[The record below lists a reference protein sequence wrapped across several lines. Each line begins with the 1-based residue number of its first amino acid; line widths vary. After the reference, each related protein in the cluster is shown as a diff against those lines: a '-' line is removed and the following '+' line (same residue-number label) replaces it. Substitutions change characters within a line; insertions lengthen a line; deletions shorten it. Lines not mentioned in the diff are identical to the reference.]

1 MSDTT
6 QRAKEITSDLEARTL
21 ARIDGLR
28 EFAEENSRPLIFG
41 ALAVALAQWAGIIN
55 LGLPSWWP
63 LPVLAF
69 LSAAAAAYV
78 GADKVA
84 DLIPEEDGILL
95 VSYTVDDG
103 TGGQIWELSEDTWA
117 DMSVDGTL
125 FEWSQ
130 SYRRIYECRQYDP
143 DANHA
148 VANWRESRPASDFA
162 EERSVDDALAAVRE
176 LREDLEPEAAKAREM
191 RRRIR
196 GITRQLD
203 RQRAQ
208 ELNTAIDEATVDRDM
223 TDATISG
230 ILDDALPDDLHP
242 HAGGGAGDEKTNGH
256 DDTEQWRNEPM
267 VDLAEIDFETDPL
280 LEQ

>member
-1 MSDTT
+1 MSRTS
-6 QRAKEITSDLEARTL
+6 QRAKEISSQLEARTL
-21 ARIDGLR
+21 SRLDALR
-28 EFAEENSRPLIFG
+28 SFADENSRPLIFG
-41 ALAVALAQWAGIIN
+41 ALAVLLAQWAGIIN
-55 LGLPSWWP
+55 LDVPDWWP
-63 LPVLAF
+63 LVLGIV

-84 DLIPEEDGILL
+84 ELIPEEDGILL

-117 DMSVDGTL
+117 EMSVDGTL

-130 SYRRIYECRQYDP
+130 SHRRIYECRNYDP

-148 VANWRESRPASDFA
+148 VANWRESKPASEFA

-242 HAGGGAGDEKTNGH
+242 HAGGEVDEKTNGH
-256 DDTEQWRNEPM
+256 KDDEQWRDEPM
-267 VDLAEIDFETDPL
+267 VDLSEIDFEEDPL
-280 LEQ
+280 RAHQ